1 MPNPLILSLI
11 PKGCPEHPRFLIAN
25 QNKQFW
31 IGDGWSHEEDDGLL
45 FADEAEVADVCT
57 EILTEYAKHESVFRF
72 TAPVT
77 IEIRSDQSPELA
89 DVQLWLMKA
98 ARLYVDYQQKGLEDG
113 TAILSIN
120 WLELKEVSE

>member
-1 MPNPLILSLI
+1 MLVLSLI
-11 PKGCPEHPRFLIAN
+11 AKGQPAHPRFLIAN

-31 IGDGWSHEEDDGLL
+31 TGDGWSHEEDDGLL
-45 FADEAEVADVCT
+45 FADETEVGDVCT

-77 IEIRSDQSPELA
+77 IEIRSEEPPDFA

-98 ARLYVDYQQKGLEDG
+98 ARLFVDCGQPGLSDA

-120 WLELKEVSE
+120 WLELKEVGE